1 MPFEDRPLPDG
12 FDLPAIN
19 PRKAREAGPG
29 RPAGLVNRI
38 TRDLKVGITEAAALH
53 GSDGAGAGGL
63 TGYLLYLATEH
74 PKAFA
79 GLLGKLL
86 PLQVSG
92 RVDTTIAAVNVV
104 AVPGDRYLTSEDMR
118 RIGAPAPAID
128 HEPAESD
135 EAA

>member
-1 MPFEDRPLPDG
+1 MPDAYPG
-12 FDLPAIN
+12 LPAGFAPAPIKQK
-19 PRKAREAGPG
+19 PIPPG
-29 RPAGLVNRI
+29 KSIGTVNRI
-38 TRDLKVGITEAAALH
+38 TRDLKLGIVDAAAAH

-79 GLLGKLL
+79 GLLGKML

-92 RVDTTIAAVNVV
+92 RVDATIAAVNVV
-104 AVPGDRYLTSEDMR
+104 SVPGDRYLTQEDMR
-118 RIGAPAPAID
+118 KLAAPAIE
-128 HEPAESD
+128 HQSAESD